1 MLPEP
6 IEYHAKLTDWQM
18 ESSNQTHSP
27 RDAAEALAVKALSE
41 LAADPEG
48 LGRFLASAG
57 LGPENLREA
66 ASEPG
71 FLAGLLDFI
80 LSDESRLLAFC
91 ENSGHQPKSV
101 EAAREILGG
110 KPMSDL

>member
-1 MLPEP
+1 LPELL
-6 IEYHAKLTDWQM
+6 EYHAKLTDWQM
-18 ESSNQTHSP
+18 ESSNHIPSP
-27 RDAAEALAVKALSE
+27 HDAAHALAVQALSE

-66 ASEPG
+66 ANEPG

-91 ENSGHQPKSV
+91 ENSGHKPRSV

-110 KPMSDL
+110 KPIADF